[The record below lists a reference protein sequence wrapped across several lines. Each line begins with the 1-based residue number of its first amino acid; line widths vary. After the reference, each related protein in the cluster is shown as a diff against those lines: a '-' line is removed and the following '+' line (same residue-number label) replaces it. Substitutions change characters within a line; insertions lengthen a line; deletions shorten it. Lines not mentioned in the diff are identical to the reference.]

1 MPNVFSPDHYTQM
14 GIEPIEVIEQGKMD
28 YHVASAVAYLMR
40 GGRKGDAIDDYKKA
54 LNFLHRRIYGTWFVE
69 PEPGPNTPVS
79 AEKNNKSAMSMAN
92 YLANRGRL

>member
-1 MPNVFSPDHYTQM
+1 MSNVLNPDHYTQM
-14 GIEPIEVIEQGKMD
+14 AIEPIEVIEQGKMD

-69 PEPGPNTPVS
+69 PSPDRAEPLS
-79 AEKNNKSAMSMAN
+79 AVLKLVK
-92 YLANRGRL
+92 